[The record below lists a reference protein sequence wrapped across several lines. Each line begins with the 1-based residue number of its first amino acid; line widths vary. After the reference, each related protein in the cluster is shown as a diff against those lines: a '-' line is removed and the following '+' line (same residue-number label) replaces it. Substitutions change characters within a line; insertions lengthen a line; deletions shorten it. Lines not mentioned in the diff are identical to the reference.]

1 VSRALSADALKPA
14 LDLFDGDDQGAHES
28 LSDGACVL
36 RGFARG
42 QAAQILAEITAIAAD
57 AAPRHLVVPGGKRM
71 SVAMTN
77 AGALGWVS
85 DTRGYRYEARDPLSG
100 KPWPAMGRAMLAVA
114 RAAADSAGYA
124 DFAPDA
130 CLCNF
135 YEPAARMSL
144 HRDFDEGD
152 MSAPIVS
159 ISLGLPATFLW
170 GGLARGDRAQRIR
183 AAHGDVVVWGGASRL
198 VYHGVAPL
206 ADGEHPATGRMR
218 YNLTFRKAR

>member
-1 VSRALSADALKPA
+1 M
-14 LDLFDGDDQGAHES
+14 DLFDGEDHGARVA
-28 LSDGACVL
+28 LSDGAWVL
-36 RGFARG
+36 RGFARDP
-42 QAAQILAEITAIAAD
+42 AEAVLAEIAGIASA
-57 AAPRHLVVPGGKRM
+57 AAPRHLLVPGGKRM

-77 AGALGWVS
+77 AGSLGWVS
-85 DTRGYRYEARDPLSG
+85 DTRGYRYEACDPQSG
-100 KPWPAMGRAMLAVA
+100 QPWPEIGPTMMSLA

-124 DFAPDA
+124 QFAPDA

-135 YEPAARMSL
+135 YEPGARMSL

-152 MSAPIVS
+152 LSAPIVS

-170 GGLARGDRAQRIR
+170 GGHARADRARRIR
-183 AAHGDVVVWGGASRL
+183 LAHGDVVVWGGASRL